1 MLILLATGIGFLGF
15 GVGATLW
22 PTRTA
27 AVTELLLPTGSA
39 RADFTATYGGFQIG
53 FGVYL
58 VACARTAGWLEP
70 GLWAATAALAG
81 FAGTRTFGILRERG
95 HVHGAIWFGLVL
107 ELAFLGL
114 NLWALAAT
122 SS

>member
-1 MLILLATGIGFLGF
+1 MLILLATGIGFLSF
-15 GVGATLW
+15 GIGATLW
-22 PTRTA
+22 PTRMA

-39 RADFTATYGGFQIG
+39 RADFRATYGGFQIG

-58 VACARTAGWLEP
+58 VACARIAGWLKP

-81 FAGTRTFGILRERG
+81 FAGIRAFGILRERG
-95 HVHGAIWFGLVL
+95 HVHRAIWFALVL

-114 NLWALAAT
+114 NLWALTAT